1 MCPRRPSH
9 RRGSG
14 LRPPGRLCPPR
25 LRHRPRGTGELEG
38 HASTFGPQVP
48 AIVLD
53 NPPTRVCERGAVML
67 QHVDVVFGHHEVDV
81 ASPDTAAVALD
92 NVLD

>member
-1 MCPRRPSH
+1 
-9 RRGSG
+9 
-14 LRPPGRLCPPR
+14 
-25 LRHRPRGTGELEG
+25 
-38 HASTFGPQVP
+38 VP

>member
-1 MCPRRPSH
+1 V
-9 RRGSG
+9 GSA
-14 LRPPGRLCPPR
+14 
-25 LRHRPRGTGELEG
+25 PRGVSARPDFATVPAAQGELEG
-38 HASTFGPQVP
+38 HASTFGQQVP
-48 AIVLD
+48 AVVLD

-81 ASPDTAAVALD
+81 ASPDTAAAAALD